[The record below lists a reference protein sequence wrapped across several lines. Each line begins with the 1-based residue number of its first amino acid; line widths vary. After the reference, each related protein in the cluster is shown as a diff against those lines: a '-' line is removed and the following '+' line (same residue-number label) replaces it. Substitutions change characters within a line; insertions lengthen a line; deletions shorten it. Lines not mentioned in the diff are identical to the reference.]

1 MAIRIVGVDL
11 PQNKRGD
18 IIFIGKLFHRDHL
31 IKIVF
36 MARSHYTVLTLK
48 NRIYNYTAF
57 NSAVHQNK
65 LHPIKEPL

>member
-1 MAIRIVGVDL
+1 MI
-11 PQNKRGD
+11 P

-36 MARSHYTVLTLK
+36 MARSHYTVLTFK
-48 NRIYNYTAF
+48 NRIYNYTEF

-65 LHPIKEPL
+65 LHPIKEYCCPLKLFEPKN